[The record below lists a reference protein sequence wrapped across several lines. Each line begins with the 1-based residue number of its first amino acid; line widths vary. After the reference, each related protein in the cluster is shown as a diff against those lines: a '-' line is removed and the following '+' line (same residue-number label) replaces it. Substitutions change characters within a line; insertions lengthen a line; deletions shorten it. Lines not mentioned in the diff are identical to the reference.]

1 MKLTVYHDG
10 QYWIGVVEE
19 EVQGKLKTCRQ
30 IFGPEPQNEEILHFV
45 NNDLLN
51 LLNRSSQYV
60 EIKEAEEKYLNPK
73 RLARQAAKEVKK
85 IGISTQAQLALQLE
99 RESNKKERKILT
111 RQQKEERKERVRQ
124 LKVKKNK
131 AKHRGR

>member
-10 QYWIGVVEE
+10 QYWVGVVEE
-19 EVQGKLKTCRQ
+19 EFQGKLKTCRH
-30 IFGPEPQNEEILHFV
+30 IFGPEPQNEEILNFV

-60 EIKEAEEKYLNPK
+60 AIKEAEEKKINPK
-73 RLARQAAKEVKK
+73 RLARLAAKEVKK
-85 IGISTQAQLALQLE
+85 VGISTQAQLALQLE
-99 RESNKKERKILT
+99 RENNKKEKKVLT
-111 RQQKEERKERVRQ
+111 RQQKEEHKETLRQ
-124 LKVKKNK
+124 LKIQKAK